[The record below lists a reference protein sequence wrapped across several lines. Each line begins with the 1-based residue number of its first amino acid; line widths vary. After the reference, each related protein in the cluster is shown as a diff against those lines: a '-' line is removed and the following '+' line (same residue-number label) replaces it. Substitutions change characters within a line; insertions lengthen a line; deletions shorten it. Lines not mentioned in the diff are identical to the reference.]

1 MSVRLCPIVNIV
13 LFFSLVVIGC
23 QQKEKSYG
31 QPITATEKTSIQ
43 EIVKSPTQ
51 YHGRVVL
58 IEGEI
63 GAVCQDMG
71 CWFQVADGTNQIKVD
86 LQMGRLYV
94 IPKNASE
101 KLAVVEGRVQYD
113 GSRPVHLVGTGTTI
127 R

>member
-1 MSVRLCPIVNIV
+1 
-13 LFFSLVVIGC
+13 
-23 QQKEKSYG
+23 
-31 QPITATEKTSIQ
+31 
-43 EIVKSPTQ
+43 
-51 YHGRVVL
+51 
-58 IEGEI
+58 
-63 GAVCQDMG
+63 MG